1 MSGNGLTFGLNLSSR
16 PRKPTAPPK
25 PKKPV
30 FGFAPDSGVID
41 GDGEEDGEEGGSVFG
56 GVKKNVLDGGK
67 GAAKKIATGR
77 DKLMVNA
84 QLSTF
89 NELSRKAEA
98 TAREAEIQVD
108 PSVYDY
114 DGAWDDMKSVDRKKQ
129 KAEEADALE
138 RKPKYMENLL
148 LAAEVR
154 KRDQLRAKEKLLQKE
169 REAEGEEYADKESFV
184 TGAYKKQQEEMRRL
198 EEEERL
204 REEGMRKKSQGM
216 STFYRNMLNR
226 TERKHD
232 EIVAASTSK
241 DPKPELEDRSTPKG
255 KSDVEI
261 AAELKA
267 KGASVEINE
276 EGQVVDKTQLLS
288 GGLNLGAAKSSKPSS
303 GASRSPGTRQQPGY
317 QSKNKLQQD
326 LRARQS
332 KMLEDQMVQAQKRAL
347 EEEEESRAELERQAK
362 SRKTSV
368 DVQSAKERYLQ
379 RKREAAAKK

>member
-1 MSGNGLTFGLNLSSR
+1 MSGNGLTFGLNLSSGAK
-16 PRKPTAPPK
+16 KPTAPAK
-25 PKKPV
+25 PKKHV
-30 FGFAPDSGVID
+30 FGFTPDDDVDDD
-41 GDGEEDGEEGGSVFG
+41 GA
-56 GVKKNVLDGGK
+56 KKSKKDERK
-67 GAAKKIATGR
+67 GATKKFATGR
-77 DKLMVNA
+77 DKLVVNA

-98 TAREAEIQVD
+98 TAKEAEIQVD

-114 DGAWDDMKSVDRKKQ
+114 DGVWDDMKSVDRKKQ

-148 LAAEVR
+148 QAAEIR
-154 KRDQLRAKEKLLQKE
+154 KRDQLRAKERLLQME

-184 TGAYKKQQEEMRRL
+184 TGAYKKQQEEMRKL

-216 STFYRNMLNR
+216 STFYRNMLNK
-226 TERKHD
+226 TEGKHD
-232 EIVAASTSK
+232 EIVAASTSR
-241 DPKPELEDRSTPKG
+241 DPKPELEDLSAPKG

-267 KGASVEINE
+267 KGTSVEINE

-303 GASRSPGTRQQPGY
+303 RAGHSAGTRQQPGY
-317 QSKNKLQQD
+317 QSRNKLQQD

-332 KMLEDQMVQAQKRAL
+332 KMLEDQLAQAQKRGL

-362 SRKTSV
+362 SRKTST

>member
-1 MSGNGLTFGLNLSSR
+1 MSGNGLKFGLSLSSKAK
-16 PRKPTAPPK
+16 KPTAPPK

-30 FGFAPDSGVID
+30 FGFAP
-41 GDGEEDGEEGGSVFG
+41 GDDADEGEEHEEEGGSVFG
-56 GVKKNVLDGGK
+56 KAKKNRKDEKK
-67 GAAKKIATGR
+67 GVTKKIAAGR
-77 DKLMVNA
+77 EKLVVNA

-98 TAREAEIQVD
+98 AVREVEIQVD

-114 DGAWDDMKSVDRKKQ
+114 DGVWDDMKSVDRKKQ
-129 KAEEADALE
+129 KAEEADALG

-148 LAAEVR
+148 QAAEIR
-154 KRDQLRAKEKLLQKE
+154 KRDQLRAKERLLQKE

-184 TGAYKKQQEEMRRL
+184 TGAYKKQQEEMRKL

-204 REEGMRKKSQGM
+204 REEGMRQKSQGM
-216 STFYRNMLNR
+216 STFYRNMLDK
-226 TERKHD
+226 TESKHE
-232 EIVAASTSK
+232 EIVAAATSNK
-241 DPKPELEDRSTPKG
+241 DTNPELEDRSTPRG

-276 EGQVVDKTQLLS
+276 EGQVIDKTQLLS
-288 GGLNLGAAKSSKPSS
+288 GGLNLGTVRSSK
-303 GASRSPGTRQQPGY
+303 ASTRVSHSTGTRQQPGY

-332 KMLEDQMVQAQKRAL
+332 KMLEDQLAQAQKRAL
-347 EEEEESRAELERQAK
+347 EEEEESRAELERQTK
-362 SRKTSV
+362 SRKTST